1 MKVAEKFFSCGAI
14 MVSYK
19 NTPMNEKGERQ
30 GVFFSVHQKPLDDL
44 VAGQSHDN
52 RASIFSPLPGNE
64 FNSLWARLRKR
75 MECIQ
80 WNSRALHYRNS
91 WTLGETLVHTLVL
104 TDRGRRLKG
113 KGLHSPVQPLTVRPG
128 SDAQSTGCGSG
139 PPLGS
144 RKHWVPVGPPLTVY
158 LGQNHPTPS

>member
-64 FNSLWARLRKR
+64 FN
-75 MECIQ
+75 
-80 WNSRALHYRNS
+80 RNS

-144 RKHWVPVGPPLTVY
+144 RKH
-158 LGQNHPTPS
+158 